1 VEGLA
6 ARNGELPASRGGGST
21 FIMKAQ
27 GSLRNGPLAD
37 VREGMARPARLTP
50 TNSLRTHEPAERSPI
65 PDLLAPAIRIPHSF
79 QTETLFLILKWVR
92 PSDWWQRHFS
102 SFARGSLLA
111 S

>member
-6 ARNGELPASRGGGST
+6 ARNGERRASRGGGST

-37 VREGMARPARLTP
+37 MREAMARPAQLTL

-65 PDLLAPAIRIPHSF
+65 PALLALAISSRTRF
-79 QTETLFLILKWVR
+79 KLK
-92 PSDWWQRHFS
+92 PYS
-102 SFARGSLLA
+102 SF
-111 S
+111 